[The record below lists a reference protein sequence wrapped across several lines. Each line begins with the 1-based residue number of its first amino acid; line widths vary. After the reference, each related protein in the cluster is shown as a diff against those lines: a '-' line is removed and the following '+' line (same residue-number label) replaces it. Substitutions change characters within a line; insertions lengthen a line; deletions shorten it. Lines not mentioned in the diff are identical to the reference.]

1 MLNLAD
7 VVFRVGRAYG
17 MTADRGI
24 YQAVAVKDGRIT
36 AVGRSRDELDSF
48 IGPGTAVIDDP
59 ELVLYPA
66 FNDTH
71 NHQLLAARD
80 LDYVSLEQARSID
93 ELVQALRG
101 AADRTPAGEWVISS
115 RCWHE
120 THLREGRLPT
130 ARELDAASARHP
142 VFVQR
147 GGHVGVANSA
157 ALRMAGITATSADPP
172 SGTVVRLGD
181 RTPVGVLIEGGALEP
196 VRRPLPPV
204 SEAAQ
209 AELLARQCR
218 LYNRRGIGVVRD
230 PGLVPGEVAVCQRVA
245 AARGRLEFDQG
256 PDGRLITGGAGD
268 LEPGAA
274 GDPHAV
280 TVEPRAGVKALGQD
294 PAADNGFGFRR
305 LSLFHEVQYRHEV

>member
-1 MLNLAD
+1 MPAAPGAAHDLAD

-101 AADRTPAGEWVISS
+101 AADRTCRPASAVISS
-115 RCWHE
+115 LRCWHE
-120 THLREGRLPT
+120 TPACGKSRSLPT
-130 ARELDAASARHP
+130 AHVSWTRRAPATPSLSSAG
-142 VFVQR
+142 VTS
-147 GGHVGVANSA
+147 GVANSC
-157 ALRMAGITATSADPP
+157 GPAD
-172 SGTVVRLGD
+172 R
-181 RTPVGVLIEGGALEP
+181 
-196 VRRPLPPV
+196 
-204 SEAAQ
+204 
-209 AELLARQCR
+209 
-218 LYNRRGIGVVRD
+218 
-230 PGLVPGEVAVCQRVA
+230 
-245 AARGRLEFDQG
+245 
-256 PDGRLITGGAGD
+256 
-268 LEPGAA
+268 
-274 GDPHAV
+274 
-280 TVEPRAGVKALGQD
+280 
-294 PAADNGFGFRR
+294 
-305 LSLFHEVQYRHEV
+305 